1 MSVDSVMT
9 EFNNVIRK
17 NYELEIFDIVIPDA
31 DEETGT
37 VPAYFDPETL
47 IEDDICK
54 TIDTAKTQST
64 GHSCISLMIWK
75 FQMANTKIF

>member
-9 EFNNVIRK
+9 EFNNDIRK
-17 NYELEIFDIVIPDA
+17 NYELEIFDIIIPDA

-37 VPAYFDPETL
+37 E
-47 IEDDICK
+47 
-54 TIDTAKTQST
+54 
-64 GHSCISLMIWK
+64 HSCISLMIWK